1 MFGQTGAAL
10 TAKPFANGGIVTGPT
25 LGLIGEGRY
34 NEAVVPLPDGRTIPV
49 DLGGAA
55 GNKVEVGQINIS
67 VENTGDTL
75 SPQAQKQIAGQVR
88 AIVLTTLVDQ
98 QRSGGILR

>member
-1 MFGQTGAAL
+1 MTYLVGERGPELFVPGASG
-10 TAKPFANGGIVTGPT
+10 TIIPNNQMGG
-25 LGLIGEGRY
+25 
-34 NEAVVPLPDGRTIPV
+34 
-49 DLGGAA
+49 

-67 VENTGDTL
+67 VENTGDNL

-88 AIVLTTLVDQ
+88 GIVLATLVDQ